1 MFKKVLVPV
10 DLGEPEFCQ
19 HALDLALREVRDN
32 QAELHLITVVPGYGN
47 PLVAGFFSEEEHN
60 KALHHVAELLQT
72 FAHDKLPEGL
82 HPVMKVYEGSA
93 AEQILGHIRDKG
105 IDLVL
110 LAAHHRSRL
119 NELLLG
125 SVSARVAERA
135 GCSVMIVRA

>member
-10 DLGEPEFCQ
+10 DLGESDFSQ
-19 HALDLALREVRDN
+19 HALKLALREVEEN

-47 PLVAGFFSEEEHN
+47 PIVAGYFSQDEHS
-60 KALHHVAELLQT
+60 KAVQKIAVQLKE
-72 FAHDKLPEGL
+72 FAANQVPSTVKTVL
-82 HPVMKVYEGSA
+82 KVYEGSP
-93 AEQILGHIRDKG
+93 AEHILSHIKHES

-119 NELLLG
+119 DEFLLG

-135 GCSVMIVRA
+135 RCSVMLLRD